1 MKDAVK
7 EWKHGMT
14 MEVYVERIE
23 NLVTVCDK
31 SLNVGG
37 DYIGK
42 TKGL

>member
-1 MKDAVK
+1 MA
-7 EWKHGMT
+7 
-14 MEVYVERIE
+14 MEVYVESIE

-42 TKGL
+42 TEVL